1 MNMNFLELVKL
12 RQSNRSYEDRPVERE
27 KIELCLEAARLSP
40 SSNNTQGW
48 TFVVINDT
56 ELKKRVAE
64 AAFRMGGAF
73 VKHAPVIIVLVAE
86 KPLLITRIG
95 NAVRKIDLASFDIG
109 IAATHICLQ
118 AAEAGLGTCM
128 LESFDE
134 KSVKSLLNISD
145 SRRIA
150 LLITLGYPAD
160 KQREKKRKTF
170 DEVVRWN
177 RY

>member
-1 MNMNFLELVKL
+1 MNFLELVKL
-12 RQSNRSYEDRPVERE
+12 RQSNRAYEDKPVERE
-27 KIELCLEAARLSP
+27 KIEQCLEAARLSP
-40 SSNNTQGW
+40 SANNTQGW
-48 TFVVINDT
+48 TFVVIDDQ
-56 ELKKRVAE
+56 ELKKRVSE
-64 AAFRMGGAF
+64 AAFRIGGSF
-73 VKHAPVIIVLVAE
+73 VKQAPVIIVLVAE

-95 NAVRKIDLASFDIG
+95 NAVRKIDLASFDMG

-134 KSVKSLLNISD
+134 KSVKNLLHIPD

-177 RY
+177 KY

>member
-1 MNMNFLELVKL
+1 MTFLELVKL
-12 RQSNRSYEDRPVERE
+12 RQSNRAYQDKPVERE
-27 KIELCLEAARLSP
+27 KIEQCLEAARLSP

-48 TFVVINDT
+48 TFIVINDT
-56 ELKKRVAE
+56 ELKNRVAK
-64 AAFRMGGAF
+64 AAFRLWGAF
-73 VKHAPVIIVLVAE
+73 VNQAPVIIALVAE
-86 KPLLITRIG
+86 KPLLITRFG
-95 NAVRKIDLASFDIG
+95 VTVKKIDFTLLDMG

-118 AAEAGLGTCM
+118 AAEIGLGSCM
-128 LESFDE
+128 VESFDE
-134 KSVKSLLNISD
+134 KTVKSLLNVPD

-177 RY
+177 KY